1 MDGKVDDDVHVDTD
15 VDFNI
20 MDEADC
26 DKDVA
31 ADDNTIYCDLDDYFA
46 NGDVVEGVFHENID
60 DGVDNEIEDED
71 HDIVNDDLDDDTDA

>member
-1 MDGKVDDDVHVDTD
+1 MDGNVDDDIHEDTD

-26 DKDVA
+26 DKDDA
-31 ADDNTIYCDLDDYFA
+31 ADDNTVYGDLDDYFV
-46 NGDVVEGVFHENID
+46 NNDFVEGVFDENID

-71 HDIVNDDLDDDTDA
+71 HDIVNDDLDDDADA